1 MGTWYKILNFTGDI
15 YDDELTCSL
24 KQGRDEQSLNVKL
37 KMYKFKILQ
46 KGKKMAENC
55 NLTYFFTNFLL

>member
-15 YDDELTCSL
+15 YDEELTCGL
-24 KQGRDEQSLNVKL
+24 KQGQDEKSLNVKL

-46 KGKKMAENC
+46 KGIKCLKTAI
-55 NLTYFFTNFLL
+55 

>member
-24 KQGRDEQSLNVKL
+24 KQGQDEKSLNVKL
-37 KMYKFKILQ
+37 KMYKFKILL
-46 KGKKMAENC
+46 KGKNGWKG
-55 NLTYFFTNFLL
+55 

>member
-24 KQGRDEQSLNVKL
+24 KQGQDEQSLNVKL
-37 KMYKFKILQ
+37 KMYKFKIGQ

-55 NLTYFFTNFLL
+55 NLT

>member
-24 KQGRDEQSLNVKL
+24 KQGQDEQSLNVKL

-55 NLTYFFTNFLL
+55 NLM

>member
-24 KQGRDEQSLNVKL
+24 KQGQDEQSLNVKL
-37 KMYKFKILQ
+37 KMYKFKIVQ
-46 KGKKMAENC
+46 KGKKKMAKNY
-55 NLTYFFTNFLL
+55 NST